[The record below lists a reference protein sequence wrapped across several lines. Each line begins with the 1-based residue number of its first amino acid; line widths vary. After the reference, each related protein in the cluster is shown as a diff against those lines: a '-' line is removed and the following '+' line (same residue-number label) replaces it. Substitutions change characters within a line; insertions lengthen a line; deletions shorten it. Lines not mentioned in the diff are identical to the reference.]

1 MYIDFANLDIR
12 KGYFWIASTVTPRP
26 VAWVST
32 TSAAGVTNVAPYSFF
47 QCVASD
53 PPTLMVA
60 PLSYADGSVKD
71 TVRNAQETGEMTIS
85 LVSFAQKELMNE
97 SSMAFA
103 HEVSEFERCGVPAAE
118 SVKVKPPRV
127 AGAPVAF
134 ECKVAQVI
142 PYPAERPT
150 THLVLGVVVAAHV
163 DEGILAADGTIDPDK
178 LDIVSRMGADWYG
191 RTRSADNFKLARP
204 KGWDKRQ
211 EK

>member
-1 MYIDFANLDIR
+1 MYIDFADLDVR

-32 TSAAGVTNVAPYSFF
+32 VSADGRTNLAPYSFF

-60 PLSYADGSVKD
+60 PLSYADGRPKD
-71 TVRNAQETGEMTIS
+71 TVLFAQETGEMTIS
-85 LVSFAQKELMNE
+85 LVSFDQKELMNE
-97 SSMAFA
+97 TSMAFA
-103 HEVSEFERCGVPAAE
+103 PGVSEFERCGVTAAA
-118 SVKVKPPRV
+118 STKVRPPRV
-127 AGAPVAF
+127 AGAPVSF

-142 PYPAERPT
+142 PYPADKPT
-150 THLVLGVVVAAHV
+150 AHLVLGVVVAAHV
-163 DEGILAADGTIDPDK
+163 DESILAADGTIDPDR
-178 LDIVSRMGADWYG
+178 LDVVSRMGADWYG